1 MARKPLEIRSF
12 PIEVRHNADGTIG
25 FRGYAAVFD
34 QESHGEV
41 IERGAFRNSLA
52 IRDNVK
58 MLVNHDGYALASTDG
73 GTMRL
78 REDDHG
84 LLVEVDSL
92 DVDGNVFAGALVSA
106 LRRGDMNKM
115 SFAFTI
121 DGPEG
126 EYRDSR
132 GVRHVTRA
140 KLWDVSVVNEP
151 WYPGT
156 HAELNSSAV
165 ALALRSMPSAER
177 RALLA
182 EIEEDD
188 PPVTTDEDASV
199 EEPPARTYSVAE
211 ARALLGAPAA

>member
-1 MARKPLEIRSF
+1 MARTPLEIRSF
-12 PIEVRHNADGTIG
+12 PIEARQNTDGSVG
-25 FRGYAAVFD
+25 FRGYAAVFG

-58 MLVNHDGYALASTDG
+58 FLVNHDGYALASTAG
-73 GTMRL
+73 GTMHL

-92 DVDGNVFAGALVSA
+92 DVEGNVFASALASA
-106 LRRGDMNKM
+106 LRRGDMTKM
-115 SFAFTI
+115 SFAFSI
-121 DGPEG
+121 DGPDG
-126 EYRDSR
+126 ERRDAD
-132 GVRHVTRA
+132 GVRHVVRA
-140 KLWDVSVVNEP
+140 KLWDVSVVNDP

-156 HAELNSSAV
+156 SAELNSSAV
-165 ALALRSMPSAER
+165 ALALRSMPVAER

-182 EIEEDD
+182 EIEEEE
-188 PPVTTDEDASV
+188 VVVAADEDASV

-211 ARALLGAPAA
+211 ARALLGATAA